1 MDGPFIYY
9 KYVTGK
15 HFIGRTKDVTIM
27 NNFLTQ
33 GENVA
38 LLAPAKTGK
47 MSLLQQT
54 LYQMKML
61 HRNYTVAEVQLLD
74 VRSVQEFL
82 LRLGDAVIRCYAS
95 TPSEY
100 DRIIREYLTGTHFVF
115 DQRVYADSDRIVSLN
130 WDVQPEDV
138 DAMLRL
144 PYRLSSGKDSQLYV
158 VLN

>member
-9 KYVTGK
+9 KHVTGK
-15 HFIGRTKDVTIM
+15 HFIGRTKDVTII

-33 GENVA
+33 GENVV

-61 HRNYTVAEVQLLD
+61 HRDFMLAEVQLLD

-82 LRLGDAVIRCYAS
+82 LRLGDAVIRGYAS

-100 DRIIREYLTGTHFVF
+100 DRIIREYLPGTHFIF
-115 DQRVYADSDRIVSLN
+115 DQKVYADTEPLWR
-130 WDVQPEDV
+130 
-138 DAMLRL
+138 
-144 PYRLSSGKDSQLYV
+144 
-158 VLN
+158 